1 MHTIQYLAPRREAV
15 ITGEK
20 EVLES
25 VPIVRKGQ
33 ELVMKPVK
41 RLIHTY
47 STQPWTLAG
56 VMRAIKAGCVFGTS
70 GQHDFAPG
78 VAEFAANARLVWTE
92 LVEVRGDRHAA

>member
-1 MHTIQYLAPRREAV
+1 MYTIQYLAPRREAV
-15 ITGEK
+15 VTGEK

-33 ELVMKPVK
+33 ELTMKPVK

-70 GQHDFAPG
+70 NQHDFAPG
-78 VAEFAANARLVWTE
+78 VAEFAVNARLVWTE
-92 LVEVRGDRHAA
+92 LSEAQGDHHVA